1 MTERQENFCLEYAKC
16 GNATQA
22 YMASGYSVKD
32 GKTAKVN
39 ASRLLTNANVK
50 ARIEELRAQIKSA
63 KILTIEQRKEILT
76 DIANDT
82 ESTKQDKVKAIDTL
96 NKMDGVYLNRTEITG
111 GLPVVICDDITED
124 KRQNSVG

>member
-1 MTERQENFCLEYAKC
+1 MTERQENFCLEYAKS

-22 YMASGYSVKD
+22 YMAAGYSCKD
-32 GKTAKVN
+32 AKSAAVTASRMLRKVN
-39 ASRLLTNANVK
+39 VRQ
-50 ARIEELRAQIKSA
+50 RIEELRAQIKSE
-63 KILTIEQRKEILT
+63 KILSIEQRKEILT
-76 DIANDT
+76 SIASDS

-124 KRQNSVG
+124 KRQSSVG